1 MWATRTHRRQSTSS
15 FNPCLTA
22 YAQER
27 ENFAPSTCR
36 SKMRAPRSKLRA
48 VAHTV
53 EDAEGLLNS
62 LLLLTVLMLAFAVN
76 QTTAIFS
83 LEDFLEADKR
93 EARSYWNLK
102 GRPEIIKDGAWGRGP
117 ISHFFIIMQWATQH
131 TGPSC
136 CW

>member
-1 MWATRTHRRQSTSS
+1 MRA
-15 FNPCLTA
+15 A
-22 YAQER
+22 
-27 ENFAPSTCR
+27 R
-36 SKMRAPRSKLRA
+36 SKVRA

-93 EARSYWNLK
+93 DARSYWNLK

-117 ISHFFIIMQWATQH
+117 ISHFFIIMDYS